1 LSKPPESESPLLRL
15 WDARDGMRRR
25 RSSKRFLVLAAAL
38 VAAAVAAGVA
48 LSTHLWR
55 DERGAVH
62 FVPCSYGGHIS
73 ARCGSLSVPEDPL
86 DRNGRKIAL
95 RVAVIPATRQPP
107 AGALFYLEGGPGGA
121 ATDSAL
127 KVNEIFAQVGRDR
140 DLVMVDARG
149 TGGSNRIACPHARVP
164 AADAAVVTAYLRR
177 CFARLGGDPQL
188 YTTGAAAD
196 DLEAA
201 RRALGY
207 RRIDLFGGSYG
218 ATLAQ
223 VYLHRYPDSVRSA
236 VLDGA
241 SLLNVSLYER
251 SARNAQRALDKEL
264 TRCAAT
270 RTCRR
275 AFPHERQELAELL
288 ERPPRRV
295 TTDLGT
301 FVLRPDD
308 VASTV
313 AALLRSPEDAALI
326 PYMIHAAARG
336 DYVPLA
342 RTYAADLGA
351 DLDPRAQ
358 LATFWVILCSEPWA
372 GFDPGPTARDG
383 AGSFLADASLARARL
398 FLSAC
403 RVVPRASVPDDVRA
417 DGVIRAPVL
426 LLAGGADPIDPVS
439 NIRGWRRVFPNGRL
453 VVVPAG
459 GHGVVDRGCLPA
471 LVARF
476 VARRTAAG
484 IDASCARRIPLPPF
498 ATG

>member
-1 LSKPPESESPLLRL
+1 MQPWRN
-15 WDARDGMRRR
+15 G
-25 RSSKRFLVLAAAL
+25 RS
-38 VAAAVAAGVA
+38 
-48 LSTHLWR
+48 
-55 DERGAVH
+55 AVH
-62 FVPCSYGGHIS
+62 FAPCTYYGHIS
-73 ARCGSLSVPEDPL
+73 ARCGTLSVPEDPH
-86 DRNGRKIAL
+86 DRHGRKIAL
-95 RVAVIPATRQPP
+95 HLTVIPATKQPP

-121 ATDSAL
+121 ATDSAVR
-127 KVNEIFAQVGRDR
+127 VNEVFAQVSRDR
-140 DLVMVDARG
+140 DLVMVDERG

-164 AADAAVVTAYLRR
+164 ADDAAAVTAYLRR
-177 CFARLGGDPQL
+177 CFARIGGDPQL
-188 YTTGAAAD
+188 YTTSAAAD
-196 DLEAA
+196 DLEAV

-207 RRIDLFGGSYG
+207 HRIDLFGGSYG

-223 VYLHRYPDSVRSA
+223 VYLRRYPKSVRSA

-241 SLLNVSLYER
+241 TLLDVSLYER
-251 SARNAQRALDKEL
+251 AASNAQRALDQEVA
-264 TRCAAT
+264 RCAAT
-270 RTCRR
+270 RACHR
-275 AFPHERQELAELL
+275 AFPDERQELAELL
-288 ERPPRRV
+288 SRPPRRV

-326 PYMIHAAARG
+326 PYMIHTAARG

-372 GFDPGPTARDG
+372 GFDPGATADDG
-383 AGSFLADASLARARL
+383 AGSFLAHASLARARL
-398 FLSAC
+398 FRSAC
-403 RVVPRASVPDDVRA
+403 RDVPRGSVPEDVRA
-417 DGVIRAPVL
+417 DGVIRTPVL
-426 LLAGGADPIDPVS
+426 LLAGGADPVDPVA
-439 NIRGWRRVFPNGRL
+439 NIRGWRRVFPDGRL
-453 VVVPAG
+453 VVVPGG

-476 VARRTAAG
+476 VARGTATG
-484 IDASCARRIPLPPF
+484 IDASCARHIPLPPF